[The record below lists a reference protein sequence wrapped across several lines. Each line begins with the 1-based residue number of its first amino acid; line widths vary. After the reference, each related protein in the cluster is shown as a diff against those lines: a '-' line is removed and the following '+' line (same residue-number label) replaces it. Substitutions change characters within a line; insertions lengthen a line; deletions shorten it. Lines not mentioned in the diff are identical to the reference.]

1 MRRRASGSFFAR
13 RGSKSHGPT
22 DRQSSMRIRAWTRSY
37 RDGFSDGFS
46 NRPYFPGME
55 SKRRLPLLRSA
66 DDSEVDPARPGWQ
79 WVGFGTVA
87 IFVVWLPL
95 SAAAGSVASGLSRG
109 DPGAAPHASLGAAIV
124 FASTSAIAL
133 ALSALAGGFVVGKW
147 GGRGVG
153 VREASLAGLGTSL
166 VAVVASWLS
175 FGFAPGALLVI
186 PIAVPLAA
194 LGGWLGVRSR

>member
-1 MRRRASGSFFAR
+1 
-13 RGSKSHGPT
+13 
-22 DRQSSMRIRAWTRSY
+22 
-37 RDGFSDGFS
+37 
-46 NRPYFPGME
+46 ME

-95 SAAAGSVASGLSRG
+95 SAVAGSVASRLLPA
-109 DPGAAPHASLGAAIV
+109 DPGAAPHTSLRAAIA
-124 FASTSAIAL
+124 FAGASAVAL
-133 ALSALAGGFVVGKW
+133 GLSALAGGFVVGKW

-153 VREASLAGLGTSL
+153 ARAASLAGLGTSL

-186 PIAVPLAA
+186 SIAVPLAA
-194 LGGWLGVRSR
+194 LGGWLGLRFR